1 MSKPS
6 YGFYLL
12 HQMLLLPI
20 IYYIVIDKIGIKS
33 IPPPQAQH
41 QKEGFRKEALFL
53 VPVTRLELVRSGEQG
68 ILSPWCLPFHHTGRC
83 NLLYHG

>member
-33 IPPPQAQH
+33 ISPA
-41 QKEGFRKEALFL
+41 ALSQMREHSL
-53 VPVTRLELVRSGEQG
+53 DGT
-68 ILSPWCLPFHHTGRC
+68 ILSSSSFLRTV
-83 NLLYHG
+83 